1 MQRVIPPAPGFLE
14 GLREITERYGIPLI
28 FDETVTGFRFSYGGA
43 QEYYGVTPD
52 LCTLGKA
59 VAGGFPLTAVA
70 GREEIMR
77 HFDAGAVDSDSFM
90 PQIGTL
96 SGNPVAAVAG
106 LATLS
111 VLKRDGQYE
120 KLFATGQRVMDTLQ
134 RLLNEAEIPARI
146 VGEPPVFDVFF
157 TDSEITDYRSTLTAD
172 KNILKRFNR
181 LLLDRGVFKGDTK
194 YYLSLAHTEDD
205 LDQTFEAFSSA
216 IDQLHG

>member
-1 MQRVIPPAPGFLE
+1 
-14 GLREITERYGIPLI
+14 
-28 FDETVTGFRFSYGGA
+28 
-43 QEYYGVTPD
+43 
-52 LCTLGKA
+52 
-59 VAGGFPLTAVA
+59 
-70 GREEIMR
+70 
-77 HFDAGAVDSDSFM
+77 M